1 MNKRIKELAEQAYE
15 LKQNMVIDPTTYE
28 IVLGKTY
35 SKELNQE
42 KFAELIAQ
50 DVLKVIHEVG
60 YKSSNDIPFSTTELF
75 ERMVKQHFGIES

>member
-1 MNKRIKELAEQAYE
+1 MNERIKELVEQSYE

-28 IVLGKTY
+28 MVTGKTY
-35 SKELNQE
+35 SKEINQE
-42 KFAELIAQ
+42 KFAELVVQ
-50 DVLKVIHEVG
+50 DVLKVITEVG